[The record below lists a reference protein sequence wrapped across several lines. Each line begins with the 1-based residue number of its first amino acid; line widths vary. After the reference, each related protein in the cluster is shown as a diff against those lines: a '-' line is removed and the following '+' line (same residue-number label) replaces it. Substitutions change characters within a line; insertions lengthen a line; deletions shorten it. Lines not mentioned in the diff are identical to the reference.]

1 MSNPVEPEKPGLAAQ
16 ANSVLR
22 DHPAVAAVLRDVAND
37 LAELKGSRLVLEKLD
52 ALAASRVPQPAA

>member
-16 ANSVLR
+16 ADSVFR

-37 LAELKGSRLVLEKLD
+37 LAELRARVLVLEKKLD
-52 ALAASRVPQPAA
+52 ALAASRVPPAA